1 MEQREVEEAI
11 QKENMNNATVAQ
23 EEYSVSH
30 TIQYDKYK
38 QFNVNILKPRREVL
52 MIRRRHFASE

>member
-30 TIQYDKYK
+30 TIQYGKYK

-52 MIRRRHFASE
+52 MSAGIAPVQP